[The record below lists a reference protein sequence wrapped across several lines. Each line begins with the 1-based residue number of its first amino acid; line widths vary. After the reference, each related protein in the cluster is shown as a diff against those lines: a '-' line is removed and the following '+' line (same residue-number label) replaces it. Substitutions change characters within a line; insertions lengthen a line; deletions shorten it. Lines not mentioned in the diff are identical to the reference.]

1 MSSSS
6 STIAKDAALLES
18 IDTSSTMD
26 LHRSNLMRMQVN
38 ELLDECQFDL
48 QTRKWASDANEYL
61 QLLAK
66 VISKFSFKK
75 TNYQNQADKPVSVQI
90 DKERALSLEPIGFT
104 KVPLAWTK
112 KSGNAQV
119 LPTFTL
125 SVTVP
130 SDVFSTKDYLNH
142 RYFDVSAFVWYG
154 RCPRKISTD
163 KKDFFF

>member
-1 MSSSS
+1 MTPP

-48 QTRKWASDANEYL
+48 QSRKWASDANEYL
-61 QLLAK
+61 QFLSKLIQK
-66 VISKFSFKK
+66 VSSKEK
-75 TNYQNQADKPVSVQI
+75 NYQNQADKPISVKI
-90 DKERALSLEPIGFT
+90 NKESPLSVEPIGFT

-125 SVTVP
+125 LITAP
-130 SDVFSTKDYLNH
+130 KDVILGKDYMNH
-142 RYFDVSAFVWYG
+142 RYFDVSTL
-154 RCPRKISTD
+154 I
-163 KKDFFF
+163 